1 MNNKE
6 WLKKFRSTHNKN
18 AIWINVQ
25 LTNGEE
31 FYYTEFK
38 GWRELKEKCEKE
50 NLFIQE
56 LILRFRSHEVNI
68 DLEDAEAVYLIR
80 SVMGQ
85 MGAETRNFYTTGI
98 LKDGVVHKK
107 MWLVPELVV
116 DKEMQDDI
124 EECFE
129 EALIYDKTQKN

>member
-1 MNNKE
+1 MDKKKR
-6 WLKKFRSTHNKN
+6 LKKYRTNKS

-31 FYYTEFK
+31 FYYDEFE
-38 GWRELKEKCEKE
+38 GWRELKAKCDDEG
-50 NLFIQE
+50 LFIQE
-56 LILRFRSHEVNI
+56 FCLQFRSHEVTI

-85 MGAETRNFYTTGI
+85 MGADTRQYYTTGI
-98 LKDGVVHKK
+98 LKDGIVHKK
-107 MWLVPELVV
+107 MWMIPELVV
-116 DKEMQDDI
+116 DKELQDDI

-129 EALIYDKTQKN
+129 EALIYDKTKKNR

>member
-1 MNNKE
+1 MDKKK
-6 WLKKFRSTHNKN
+6 WLKKYRTNKS

-31 FYYTEFK
+31 FYYDEFE
-38 GWRELKEKCEKE
+38 GWRELKTKCEDE

-56 LILRFRSHEVNI
+56 LSLQFRSHEVTI

-85 MGAETRNFYTTGI
+85 MGADTRQYYTTGI
-98 LKDGVVHKK
+98 LKDGIVHKK
-107 MWLVPELVV
+107 MWMIPELVV
-116 DKEMQDDI
+116 DKELQDDI

-129 EALIYDKTQKN
+129 EALIYDKTKKNR